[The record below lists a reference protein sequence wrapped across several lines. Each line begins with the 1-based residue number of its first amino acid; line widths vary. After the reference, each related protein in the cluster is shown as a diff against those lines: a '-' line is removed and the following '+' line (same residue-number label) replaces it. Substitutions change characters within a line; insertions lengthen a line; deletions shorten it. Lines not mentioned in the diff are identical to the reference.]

1 MKYDLDIAFC
11 NGGGKERCLK
21 GQLFL
26 IQGDI
31 VAIVRQIDKNWFE
44 GVKDEK
50 IGIFPVS
57 YIEVL

>member
-1 MKYDLDIAFC
+1 MKYYLDIAFC
-11 NGGGKERCLK
+11 NGGGKEYRLK

>member
-1 MKYDLDIAFC
+1 MKYYLDIAFC
-11 NGGGKERCLK
+11 SGGGKEYRLK
-21 GQLFL
+21 EQLFV